1 MKMEKYKIL
10 TEFIKDISVETK
22 DVQTYLFVKDYIAK
36 YQLSIDITSK
46 STKNK
51 LVEITTTLKF
61 DDKQN
66 NEKKSYF
73 ELSYITIIKIEENVK
88 EKKEI
93 EKIILCDV
101 QKEIQPRLEKSFTD
115 LINNSGFKNV
125 SVKNI
130 DFEKL
135 YNSRSN

>member
-1 MKMEKYKIL
+1 MEKYKIL

-22 DVQTYLFVKDYIAK
+22 DVQTYLFVKDYISK

>member
-1 MKMEKYKIL
+1 MEKYKIL
-10 TEFIKDISVETK
+10 TEFVKDISVETK
-22 DVQTYLFVKDYIAK
+22 DVQTYLFVKDYISK
-36 YQLSIDITSK
+36 YQLSIDINSK
-46 STKNK
+46 PTKNK

-61 DDKQN
+61 EDKQN

-73 ELSYITIIKIEENVK
+73 ELAYVTIIKIEENIK

-93 EKIILCDV
+93 EKIILCDS
-101 QKEIQPRLEKSFTD
+101 QKEIQNRLEKSFTD

-125 SVKNI
+125 NVKNI

-135 YNSRSN
+135 YNSRPS